1 VVRTA
6 PYNRPMEAPPVHLA
20 APSTFGLAAAP
31 AAVADSV
38 TGLARRERVRGFDLA
53 RGLAVF
59 FMILVHVLWHW
70 GAPETWTTPIGE
82 VISVLGG
89 PTAAPVFMFL
99 MGASLAFSSRSSFGS
114 LASRGLWLVFLGYLL
129 NFLRG
134 VIPASLGLASG
145 VVTANQ
151 IAPFTPWWLATTI
164 DIHHMAG
171 LSLIAIA
178 ALRVRT
184 RPGWIWLGLG
194 GALVLVAPW
203 LRSLTFGTP
212 LLDGPLT
219 PILGS
224 APNVYYAVV
233 PWLVYPLTG
242 AVFGRLVAGA
252 SDRVAIFRRGAVLG
266 VALLAAAAGLVVVQQ
281 PAFDVT
287 TYWREPLAFV
297 VGILGIVLVWIAL
310 CDVVTRQAWID
321 RRLGIVYGWSGRV
334 IPMYFTHWILVGWG
348 IGLVGFR
355 DLSLPAVLVAMA
367 AAVVATSRISHLAVR
382 LETTPWQLRDRF
394 SPRRPDVPAPRR
406 NASGATAAHGASGQG
421 AAHRGHA
428 PELALE
434 PEVASTES
442 R

>member
-1 VVRTA
+1 MQPTSLA
-6 PYNRPMEAPPVHLA
+6 LA
-20 APSTFGLAAAP
+20 APS
-31 AAVADSV
+31 VSDSV

-70 GAPETWTTPIGE
+70 GSPETWTTPIGE
-82 VISVLGG
+82 AISVLGG

-145 VVTANQ
+145 VVTADQ

-171 LSLIAIA
+171 LSLIAIG

-184 RPGWIWLGLG
+184 RPGWIWLGLA
-194 GALVLVAPW
+194 GALAIAAPW

-233 PWLVYPLTG
+233 PWLVYPLIG
-242 AVFGRLVAGA
+242 AVFGRLVAA
-252 SDRVAIFRRGAVLG
+252 APDRTAIFRRA
-266 VALLAAAAGLVVVQQ
+266 ALLGLALLVAAAGLIVIEQ

-297 VGILGIVLVWIAL
+297 VGILGIILLWLAA
-310 CDVVTRQAWID
+310 CDVVTRQGWID

-334 IPMYFTHWILVGWG
+334 IPMYFTHWILIGWG

-355 DLSLPAVLVAMA
+355 DLGLGAVLVAMA
-367 AAVVATSRISHLAVR
+367 AAVVATSWLSYLAVR
-382 LETTPWQLRDRF
+382 LETSPWQIRDRF
-394 SPRRPDVPAPRR
+394 VSGRGDTLPARRRQDAR
-406 NASGATAAHGASGQG
+406 SM
-421 AAHRGHA
+421 GHP

-434 PEVASTES
+434 PEVVPAES

>member
-1 VVRTA
+1 MQPLSPAIATSSA
-6 PYNRPMEAPPVHLA
+6 PGPGTVSSALPQ
-20 APSTFGLAAAP
+20 GAAA
-31 AAVADSV
+31 AQRDVADSGTAADSV
-38 TGLARRERVRGFDLA
+38 TGLVRRDRVRGFDLA

-70 GAPETWTTPIGE
+70 GAPATWTTPVGE

-145 VVTANQ
+145 VVTADQ

-184 RPGWIWLGLG
+184 RPGWIWLGLA
-194 GALVLVAPW
+194 GALVLAAPW

-242 AVFGRLVAGA
+242 AVFGKLVAA
-252 SDRVAIFRRGAVLG
+252 APDRVALFRRGAVFG
-266 VALLAAAAGLVVVQQ
+266 IALVAAAVGLVIIEQ

-297 VGILGIVLVWIAL
+297 VGILGIVLIWLAI
-310 CDVVTRQAWID
+310 CDVVTRRAWID

-355 DLSLPAVLVAMA
+355 DLGLGAVLVAMA
-367 AAVVATSRISHLAVR
+367 AAVVATSWLSHLAVR
-382 LETTPWQLRDRF
+382 LETTPWQIRDRLR
-394 SPRRPDVPAPRR
+394 SDRREMAPGARSGLGRR
-406 NASGATAAHGASGQG
+406 TS
-421 AAHRGHA
+421 HRGHS

-434 PEVASTES
+434 PEVAKTDA

>member
-1 VVRTA
+1 MVRA
-6 PYNRPMEAPPVHLA
+6 ASYNRPMETPPGPLA
-20 APSTFGLAAAP
+20 APG
-31 AAVADSV
+31 AVADSV

-70 GAPETWTTPIGE
+70 GSPETWTTPIGE

-145 VVTANQ
+145 VVTADQ

-194 GALVLVAPW
+194 GALVLAAPW

-233 PWLVYPLTG
+233 PWLVYPLIG
-242 AVFGRLVAGA
+242 AVFGRLVAA
-252 SDRVAIFRRGAVLG
+252 APDRTAIFRRGALLG
-266 VALLAAAAGLVVVQQ
+266 ITLLVAAAGLVVIEQ

-287 TYWREPLAFV
+287 TYWHEPLAFV
-297 VGILGIVLVWIAL
+297 VGILGIVLIWLAL
-310 CDVVTRQAWID
+310 CDVVTRRAWID

-355 DLSLPAVLVAMA
+355 DLSLAAVLVAMA
-367 AAVVATSRISHLAVR
+367 GAVVATSWLSRLAVR
-382 LETTPWQLRDRF
+382 LETTPWQIRDRF
-394 SPRRPDVPAPRR
+394 ISRRVEAPGAGRRAPRLGPH
-406 NASGATAAHGASGQG
+406 S
-421 AAHRGHA
+421 

-434 PEVASTES
+434 PEVVPPKP
-442 R
+442 

>member
-1 VVRTA
+1 MDARSVR
-6 PYNRPMEAPPVHLA
+6 LA
-20 APSTFGLAAAP
+20 APSASGVAAASGLGASP
-31 AAVADSV
+31 AVADSV

-70 GAPETWTTPIGE
+70 GSPETWTTPIGE

-145 VVTANQ
+145 VVTADQ

-184 RPGWIWLGLG
+184 RPGWLWLGLG
-194 GALVLVAPW
+194 GALVLAAPW

-252 SDRVAIFRRGAVLG
+252 SDRVAIFRGGAMLG
-266 VALLAAAAGLVVVQQ
+266 VVLLVAAAGLALVLQ

-287 TYWREPLAFV
+287 TYWREPLTFV
-297 VGILGIVLVWIAL
+297 VGILGIVLVWLAL

-367 AAVVATSRISHLAVR
+367 AAVVATSRLSHLAVR

-394 SPRRPDVPAPRR
+394 TARRAGLPAPLP
-406 NASGATAAHGASGQG
+406 GGSGQG
-421 AAHRGHA
+421 VAHLGHP

-434 PEVASTES
+434 PEVVPTDS

>member
-1 VVRTA
+1 MVRAA
-6 PYNRPMEAPPVHLA
+6 PYNRPMQPPSPAL
-20 APSTFGLAAAP
+20 AAP
-31 AAVADSV
+31 AASGISAASTAITAFAAAPLADSV

-134 VIPASLGLASG
+134 VIPATLGLASG
-145 VVTANQ
+145 VVTADQ

-178 ALRVRT
+178 ALRVRSQ
-184 RPGWIWLGLG
+184 PGWIWLGVG
-194 GALVLVAPW
+194 GALVLAAPW
-203 LRSLTFGTP
+203 LRTLTFGTP
-212 LLDGPLT
+212 LLDGPLA

-224 APNVYYAVV
+224 APNAYYAVV

-242 AVFGRLVAGA
+242 AVFGKLVAA
-252 SDRVAIFRRGAVLG
+252 APDRIALFRRGAVLG
-266 VALLAAAAGLVVVQQ
+266 AVLLASAAGLVVVQR

-297 VGILGIVLVWIAL
+297 VGILGIILVWLAL
-310 CDVVTRQAWID
+310 CDIVTRKAWID
-321 RRLGIVYGWSGRV
+321 RRLGIVYGWSSRV
-334 IPMYFTHWILVGWG
+334 IPMYFVHWILVGWG

-355 DLSLPAVLVAMA
+355 DLELPAVLVAMA
-367 AAVVATSRISHLAVR
+367 AAVVVTSYLSRITVR
-382 LETTPWQLRDRF
+382 LQNV
-394 SPRRPDVPAPRR
+394 PRRRRRGAVEPQAPV
-406 NASGATAAHGASGQG
+406 AEAVAAK
-421 AAHRGHA
+421 
-428 PELALE
+428 
-434 PEVASTES
+434 
-442 R
+442 

>member
-1 VVRTA
+1 MQPPA
-6 PYNRPMEAPPVHLA
+6 PALA
-20 APSTFGLAAAP
+20 ARPTSGLVAHPPAVAAAG
-31 AAVADSV
+31 VADSV

-82 VISVLGG
+82 AISVLGG

-134 VIPASLGLASG
+134 VIPAALGLASG
-145 VVTANQ
+145 VVTADQ

-194 GALVLVAPW
+194 VALVLAAPW

-233 PWLVYPLTG
+233 PWLVYPLVG
-242 AVFGRLVAGA
+242 AVFGTLVAGA
-252 SDRVAIFRRGAVLG
+252 SDRIAIFRRGAILG
-266 VALLAAAAGLVVVQQ
+266 VALLAAAAGLVVVQR
-281 PAFDVT
+281 PTFDVT
-287 TYWREPLAFV
+287 TYWREPLVFV
-297 VGILGIVLVWIAL
+297 VGILGIVLVWLAL
-310 CDVVTRQAWID
+310 CDVVTRQTWID

-367 AAVVATSRISHLAVR
+367 VAVVATSRLSYLAVR
-382 LETTPWQLRDRF
+382 LETTPWHLRDRF
-394 SPRRPDVPAPRR
+394 GSRGSDGQVADHRRSRAGV
-406 NASGATAAHGASGQG
+406 AHS
-421 AAHRGHA
+421 GHA

-434 PEVASTES
+434 PEVVPTES

>member
-1 VVRTA
+1 
-6 PYNRPMEAPPVHLA
+6 
-20 APSTFGLAAAP
+20 
-31 AAVADSV
+31 V

-70 GAPETWTTPIGE
+70 GSPETWTTPIGE
-82 VISVLGG
+82 AISVLGG

-134 VIPASLGLASG
+134 VIPASVGLATG
-145 VVTANQ
+145 VVTADQ

-194 GALVLVAPW
+194 GALVLAAPW

-219 PILGS
+219 PILSS

-242 AVFGRLVAGA
+242 AVFGTLLARAP
-252 SDRVAIFRRGAVLG
+252 DRAAIFRRGAVLG
-266 VALLAAAAGLVVVQQ
+266 VALLAIAAGLVVIEQ

-287 TYWREPLAFV
+287 TYWHEPLAFV
-297 VGILGIVLVWIAL
+297 VGILGIVLVWLAL
-310 CDVVTRQAWID
+310 CDVVTRRAWID

-355 DLSLPAVLVAMA
+355 DLSLSAVLVGMA
-367 AAVVATSRISHLAVR
+367 GAVVATSWLSHLAVR
-382 LETTPWQLRDRF
+382 LETTPWQIRDRYVARRTDALAAGRHG
-394 SPRRPDVPAPRR
+394 PRPVV
-406 NASGATAAHGASGQG
+406 HGRA
-421 AAHRGHA
+421 HA

-434 PEVASTES
+434 PEVVPTD
-442 R
+442 RR

>member
-1 VVRTA
+1 MQAHA
-6 PYNRPMEAPPVHLA
+6 PVLA
-20 APSTFGLAAAP
+20 ALP
-31 AAVADSV
+31 VADSV

-70 GAPETWTTPIGE
+70 GSPETWTTPIGE
-82 VISVLGG
+82 AISVAGG

-99 MGASLAFSSRSSFGS
+99 MGASLAFSSRSGFAA

-129 NFLRG
+129 NLLRG
-134 VIPASLGLASG
+134 VIPATIGLSTG
-145 VVTANQ
+145 VVTADQ
-151 IAPFTPWWLATTI
+151 IAPFTPAWLLTTV

-184 RPGWIWLGLG
+184 KPGWIWIGLG
-194 GALVLVAPW
+194 GALVLAAPW

-242 AVFGRLVAGA
+242 AVFGRVMANAPDRTRVFRIGALLGAGLSVA
-252 SDRVAIFRRGAVLG
+252 G
-266 VALLAAAAGLVVVQQ
+266 VALVLIEQ

-287 TYWREPLAFV
+287 TYWQEPVAFV
-297 VGILGIVLVWIAL
+297 VGILGIILVWLAI
-310 CDVVTRQAWID
+310 CDVVARRPAVD
-321 RRLGIVYGWSGRV
+321 RRLGVIYGWSARV
-334 IPMYFTHWILVGWG
+334 IPMYFTHWIIVGWG

-355 DLSLPAVLVAMA
+355 DLGLGAVLVAMA
-367 AAVVATSRISHLAVR
+367 GAVVATSWLSHVAVR
-382 LETTPWQLRDRF
+382 LETSPWHLRAWLLA
-394 SPRRPDVPAPRR
+394 RRTGTGSRAG
-406 NASGATAAHGASGQG
+406 GALHPS
-421 AAHRGHA
+421 
-428 PELALE
+428 ELALE
-434 PEVASTES
+434 PEPAVLEV